1 MRGDVPGPG
10 NYQENTSSFAQTK
23 GVANMGSKYRE
34 EVNFNPGPGQ
44 YEQALNDMS
53 NNQSSSV
60 TIGTQKIREDLF
72 NVDT

>member
-1 MRGDVPGPG
+1 
-10 NYQENTSSFAQTK
+10 
-23 GVANMGSKYRE
+23 MGSKYRE